1 MTKSPPWCIRRT
13 SDSSPP
19 ENGNSLNVIPAINTR
34 ASGPASSVRRCAE
47 SSCASGSPSR
57 RESTAAE
64 MPCIRAAPLC
74 DSASVNRSAS
84 NSTSTARDSSTAV
97 NASCSS
103 CALDTHGRPS
113 NNSASLLRGVSR
125 CNSAPGRCRMTARS
139 VPTSESQPSVTPSTL
154 TMVELMELIHELT
167 PSEMSQ
173 RSGVAV
179 SALHFYEREGL
190 IASKRTSGNQRR
202 YARETLRRVAFI
214 RMSQRLGIPL
224 ARIREALA
232 TLPTDRVPTS
242 KDWARLSAGWR
253 QDIDDRILH
262 LQRLRDNLTGCIGC
276 GCLSLKTCAL
286 SNPGDVLAERGPGAV
301 RL

>member
-1 MTKSPPWCIRRT
+1 VGQCFGQQIRNEQHL
-13 SDSSPP
+13 D
-19 ENGNSLNVIPAINTR
+19 
-34 ASGPASSVRRCAE
+34 
-47 SSCASGSPSR
+47 
-57 RESTAAE
+57 
-64 MPCIRAAPLC
+64 
-74 DSASVNRSAS
+74 
-84 NSTSTARDSSTAV
+84 TARAQQFGERIV
-97 NASCSS
+97 F
-103 CALDTHGRPS
+103 ALCLGHPRQTVEQQRIVVAWREALQFRAGPMQDDRPQ
-113 NNSASLLRGVSR
+113 SAHLRVAAQ
-125 CNSAPGRCRMTARS
+125 CH
-139 VPTSESQPSVTPSTL
+139 VITL
-154 TMVELMELIHELT
+154 TIVEVMELIHELT
-167 PSEMSQ
+167 PGEMSA

-190 IASKRTSGNQRR
+190 ISSRRTAGNQRR

-253 QDIDDRILH
+253 QDLDDRIMH
-262 LQRLRDNLTGCIGC
+262 LQRLRDNLAGCIGC